1 MDVFVDGKK
10 VNMAIDQEMAKSFE
24 GGTQNL
30 PGWLRWVS
38 GSQIL
43 KTFAT
48 GINPLFALTNF
59 PRDFVHVIM
68 STDTYGT
75 ILPVSMAKMGYDII
89 KTLPTSISRGAEYK
103 KAISQGLGMDFLTTQ
118 GKLSMDKGDS
128 RTQKTANS
136 VFKALSWFGETSE
149 VMVRMAVRSRQ
160 IAKRTAEF
168 ERVNGRKPN
177 AKELEKIERLATNDS
192 RQTMD
197 FGKGGRWAK
206 QADTVLPYLNAS
218 LQGFKV
224 SAKYIKDNPG
234 KSAVKI
240 TQLGAAA
247 MALTANNIMRYR
259 EDYDKISQ
267 YEKINNFIF
276 MLPSKD
282 ENGNRQY
289 MRIRKDHFMIPFT
302 TFFEDTAYEYMTGLN
317 PNEGKHFSLFLDDED
332 KNNISKAWEMS
343 MPLSGFDLSEV
354 VMGIPVIDAFYA
366 YKTNYD
372 TFRDKQ
378 IYPGAEDIPNRL
390 EYYRGTSKTYK
401 QIGEALDLSPERLQ
415 TAVGKVLTDPR
426 NNVYYQAFDGIYE
439 EMTEGMDDSQI
450 VEFDK
455 TISKGWQEQL
465 GEASYRTVVR
475 SVPEFAQDE
484 SISIMKKAKQEEN
497 GKKKVLSRVKYF
509 MADEF
514 AKADEDKR
522 DAILDNLFE
531 IYQSQV
537 SLELGYDVELDE
549 SSKESLLNVMIEA
562 TTEKEFNVS
571 PQIARVAN
579 SMGRNPEAA
588 AITFHYLQTQ
598 TAKKFGDPS
607 PEMSK
612 LMEEASRVGILKAGD
627 TKFNRYLLNLKSEQN
642 KMQE

>member
-1 MDVFVDGKK
+1 
-10 VNMAIDQEMAKSFE
+10 
-24 GGTQNL
+24 
-30 PGWLRWVS
+30 
-38 GSQIL
+38 
-43 KTFAT
+43 
-48 GINPLFALTNF
+48 
-59 PRDFVHVIM
+59 
-68 STDTYGT
+68 
-75 ILPVSMAKMGYDII
+75 
-89 KTLPTSISRGAEYK
+89 
-103 KAISQGLGMDFLTTQ
+103 
-118 GKLSMDKGDS
+118 
-128 RTQKTANS
+128 
-136 VFKALSWFGETSE
+136 
-149 VMVRMAVRSRQ
+149 
-160 IAKRTAEF
+160 
-168 ERVNGRKPN
+168 
-177 AKELEKIERLATNDS
+177 
-192 RQTMD
+192 
-197 FGKGGRWAK
+197 
-206 QADTVLPYLNAS
+206 
-218 LQGFKV
+218 
-224 SAKYIKDNPG
+224 
-234 KSAVKI
+234 
-240 TQLGAAA
+240 
-247 MALTANNIMRYR
+247 
-259 EDYDKISQ
+259 
-267 YEKINNFIF
+267 
-276 MLPSKD
+276 
-282 ENGNRQY
+282 
-289 MRIRKDHFMIPFT
+289 MIPFT